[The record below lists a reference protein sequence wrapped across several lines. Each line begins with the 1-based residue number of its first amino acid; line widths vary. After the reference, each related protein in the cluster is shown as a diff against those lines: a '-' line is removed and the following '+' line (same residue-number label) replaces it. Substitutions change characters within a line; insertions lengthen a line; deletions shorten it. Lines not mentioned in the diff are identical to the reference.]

1 MGVPSLVGVGEVFPE
16 QACHCVT
23 MRRRTLLALLMLA
36 AMLLGA
42 VREFLFINL
51 NYQLDALT
59 YKRPVS
65 YAHSLFRGWTD
76 GLDLSALVML
86 KWVLAL
92 LFIGLMLLLSMAVA
106 RIVFG
111 DHRYRG
117 ALVAGFVLM
126 GALAL
131 ALHAFSGSVPALY
144 GVSVKL
150 LHLLQYPVLLFFI
163 WAASLLPAS
172 RP

>member
-1 MGVPSLVGVGEVFPE
+1 
-16 QACHCVT
+16 
-23 MRRRTLLALLMLA
+23 
-36 AMLLGA
+36 
-42 VREFLFINL
+42 
-51 NYQLDALT
+51 LT

-117 ALVAGFVLM
+117 ALVAGFLLI
-126 GALAL
+126 GAVAL

>member
-1 MGVPSLVGVGEVFPE
+1 MGVGEVFPE

-117 ALVAGFVLM
+117 ALVAGFLLI
-126 GALAL
+126 GAVAL